1 MSLNRQILALAL
13 PAFAALVAQPL
24 FILADTAIV
33 GQLGTD
39 PLAGLSVGATIS
51 STLVG
56 ACIFLAYGST
66 AVVARFLGAGKRA
79 EAMSAGVQAIWL
91 ALLLGVGLAAI
102 GWLLAPQLTSW
113 LGAAGAPHA
122 HAVAYLRWSL
132 PGMPGMLVTLATTG
146 TLRGLADG
154 RTPMLLAISAAVLN
168 LVGDIGLVFGAGMGI
183 AGSGAATALAE
194 LLMGAVGC
202 RLVLRAA
209 TRMGA
214 RQRPNRAGM
223 RGSLIVGIP
232 LLIRTLA
239 LRAALVL
246 TTWVAAQFG
255 AVALAAHQVAF
266 TLWSFLQYVLD
277 ALAIAGQTLI
287 GQALGAS
294 HPDKARALTRRMVG
308 WSVTVALTLGLVIF
322 AVRVPLVALFS
333 PDPAVRLASSAA
345 LVVIAASLVLAAWV
359 TLFDG
364 VLIGAGDGPYL
375 AKTSLVNL
383 AAYAPLALVVAHF
396 APAGQDGLVW
406 LWLAFAVGF
415 MGVRAVTLWWRERT
429 DAWLV
434 LGGIYPP

>member
-1 MSLNRQILALAL
+1 
-13 PAFAALVAQPL
+13 
-24 FILADTAIV
+24 
-33 GQLGTD
+33 
-39 PLAGLSVGATIS
+39 
-51 STLVG
+51 
-56 ACIFLAYGST
+56 
-66 AVVARFLGAGKRA
+66 
-79 EAMSAGVQAIWL
+79 
-91 ALLLGVGLAAI
+91 
-102 GWLLAPQLTSW
+102 
-113 LGAAGAPHA
+113 
-122 HAVAYLRWSL
+122 
-132 PGMPGMLVTLATTG
+132 
-146 TLRGLADG
+146 
-154 RTPMLLAISAAVLN
+154 
-168 LVGDIGLVFGAGMGI
+168 
-183 AGSGAATALAE
+183 
-194 LLMGAVGC
+194 
-202 RLVLRAA
+202 
-209 TRMGA
+209 
-214 RQRPNRAGM
+214 M

-333 PDPAVRLASSAA
+333 PDPAMRLASSAA